1 MRRYWLLLGA
11 LVPLCLLGAGNS
23 SSPSSELIIN
33 GSFSQKS
40 GRAPMGYE
48 VTGDAEYRYL
58 GDPNRDMSG
67 WGIAL
72 LSNEDLNRD
81 GMIAGSV
88 SQVVSNLN
96 PKNGRWFR
104 FSFRGLPQNGFV
116 VDDDDLYVKV
126 EYFSA
131 GGKTSYDHL
140 AKKIYPQIEQ
150 ARKDLAVNGK
160 FKKNGAETW
169 RTYQVEIRLPFPEV
183 GQARFTVGFG
193 HGRGDSRDGAFYVT
207 DFSLMRID
215 EPMDAKSQATSSAV
229 SESQPSGKLIPLGGR
244 WFYQA
249 SEHEASAPKTFDYT
263 NADKLWYHD
272 SVWQTPFVGN
282 MSSVLRAGMK
292 DLNGNIAQTDTP
304 LLRNVMVSFDGSSMI
319 MHTSGIPN
327 HPTGKFPE
335 DRGRGNPSYITMQ
348 DETFYIPLEP
358 KENPKH
364 FVTDETN
371 SNHALNM
378 GAIGVALNGVVFFN
392 PFDLGNTDATDLMD
406 RCCGHPQQFGQ
417 YHYHKY
423 PICVN
428 SPWDDQ
434 GTGHSGLIGFA
445 FDGYPVYGPYESQGV
460 MAKDVTGEKALNEFN
475 MHYDE
480 QRGWHYHVTPGKFPY
495 LIGGYWGTVD
505 SRDVRHGPP
514 RGGNGQQRGGPGG
527 PEGRRGPGEPP
538 PDSRP

>member
-1 MRRYWLLLGA
+1 MRRYWVLLVA
-11 LVPLCLLGAGNS
+11 LIPVCLIGAGNS
-23 SSPSSELIIN
+23 ATSNELIVN
-33 GSFSQKS
+33 GNFTQKS
-40 GRAPMGYE
+40 GRVPTAYQ
-48 VTGDAEYRYL
+48 VSGDAEYRYL

-72 LSNEDLNRD
+72 ISNDDLNHD
-81 GMIAGSV
+81 GSHSGLV
-88 SQVVSNLN
+88 SQTVSNLN

-140 AKKIYPQIEQ
+140 AKKFYSQIEQ
-150 ARKDLAVNGK
+150 ARKDLAVNAK
-160 FKKNGAETW
+160 FKRNGAEAW
-169 RTYQVEIRLPFPEV
+169 RTYEVQIRVPFPEV
-183 GQARFTVGFG
+183 GQAKFTVGFS
-193 HGRGDSRDGAFYVT
+193 HGRGTSRDSAFYVT
-207 DFSLMRID
+207 DFSLTRID
-215 EPMDAKSQATSSAV
+215 EPTDAKSQAGNSTATSA
-229 SESQPSGKLIPLGGR
+229 QPAGKLIPLGGR

-249 SEHEASAPKTFDYT
+249 GEHETTAPKSFDYT

-272 SVWQTPFVGN
+272 AVWQTPFAGN
-282 MSSVLRAGMK
+282 MSAVLRAGMK
-292 DLNGNIAQTDTP
+292 DLNGNVAQSDTP
-304 LLRNVMVSFDGSSMI
+304 LLRNVMISFDGSSMV

-348 DETFYIPLEP
+348 DETFYLPLEP

-406 RCCGHPQQFGQ
+406 RCCGHPQQQGQ

-434 GTGHSGLIGFA
+434 GSGHSGLLGFA
-445 FDGYPVYGPYESQGV
+445 FDGYPLYGPYESPGV
-460 MAKDVTGEKALNEFN
+460 MAKDVTGEHALNDFN
-475 MHYDE
+475 LHYDE

-495 LIGGYWGTVD
+495 LIGGYWGTAD
-505 SRDVRHGPP
+505 ARDVRRGPP
-514 RGGNGQQRGGPGG
+514 RGGNGRVPEGGRGPGG
-527 PEGRRGPGEPP
+527 PPP
-538 PDSRP
+538 PDGRP